1 MELRASLLSI
11 TYANRLQTCFLA
23 PENKVKLQEYVTLK
37 ISVILVDCHVIY
49 FVSPLLPYQCLTML
63 LETTWLTAVK
73 VEVIRIY
80 LHWLSEFKYTN
91 TIKIIMENM
100 KNNNTHTNISWQQ
113 PDSNFRKP
121 SYIPRKLTY
130 MLILPFIYGQV
141 KMAQRPIVMLNNV
154 IQPTVDILQSP
165 PTMWNHLATL
175 NRIWRKKLLVRW
187 SIFLFVVR
195 RGQERRSI

>member
-100 KNNNTHTNISWQQ
+100 KKNNTHTNISWQQ

-121 SYIPRKLTY
+121 SDKEPWECHHNIISLENWLICLYCHSYMDRLRWPRGPL
-130 MLILPFIYGQV
+130 
-141 KMAQRPIVMLNNV
+141 
-154 IQPTVDILQSP
+154 SC
-165 PTMWNHLATL
+165 
-175 NRIWRKKLLVRW
+175 
-187 SIFLFVVR
+187 
-195 RGQERRSI
+195 